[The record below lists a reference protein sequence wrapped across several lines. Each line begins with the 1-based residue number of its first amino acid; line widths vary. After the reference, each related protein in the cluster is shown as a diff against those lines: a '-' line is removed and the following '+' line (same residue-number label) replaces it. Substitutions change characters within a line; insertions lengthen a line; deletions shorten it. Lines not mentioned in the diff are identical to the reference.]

1 MIEKSLFNRAL
12 GLKNAGSLGGTLS
25 EIELLGTRI
34 FVVPSVI
41 SIISFTEV
49 CNLNSK
55 FITPIMV

>member
-1 MIEKSLFNRAL
+1 
-12 GLKNAGSLGGTLS
+12 
-25 EIELLGTRI
+25 LLGTRI